1 MAAGARA
8 PGSGVDVITFI
19 GGGNMAAALIAGLTK
34 KGWKADAIHVAD
46 IDAAAR
52 QRLARDFK
60 VHVHENPVD
69 ALAGS
74 ECVVLAVKPQ
84 QLQEVARK
92 LSPQLRDKLV
102 ITIAAGIRCSDLARW
117 LRGHARLVR
126 AMPNTPALA
135 LAGVTGLYAPQTVSV
150 GDRATASRILG
161 GAGVTVWVDR
171 EEHMDAVTAIS
182 GSGPAYVF
190 YFIEALQEAALDLR
204 LDRAAART
212 LALETFSGAVKLALE
227 STESIEKLRER
238 VTSPG
243 GTTERGI
250 AELERQRVKAA
261 ILLAAQA
268 AFERSRDL
276 GDALGRDDAGAD

>member
-1 MAAGARA
+1 
-8 PGSGVDVITFI
+8 VEVITFI
-19 GGGNMAAALIAGLTK
+19 GGGNMAGALIAGLTK
-34 KGWKADAIHVAD
+34 KGWKADAIHVVD
-46 IDAAAR
+46 VDAAAR

-60 VHVHENPVD
+60 VQVHENAVD

-74 ECVVLAVKPQ
+74 ECAVLAVKPQ

-92 LSPQLRDKLV
+92 LAPHLRDKLV
-102 ITIAAGIRCSDLARW
+102 VTIAAGIRCSDLARW

-135 LAGVTGLYAPQTVSV
+135 LAGVTGLYAPPAVSV

-161 GAGVTVWVDR
+161 VAGLTVWVDR

-190 YFIEALQEAALDLR
+190 YFIEALQAAALDLR
-204 LDRAAART
+204 LDPAAART

>member
-1 MAAGARA
+1 ME
-8 PGSGVDVITFI
+8 VITFI
-19 GGGNMAAALIAGLTK
+19 GGGNMARALIAGLTK
-34 KGWKADAIHVAD
+34 KGWKADAIHVLE
-46 IDAAAR
+46 IDAATR

-60 VHVHENPVD
+60 VQVHEEAAA
-69 ALAGS
+69 ALGGS

-92 LSPQLRDKLV
+92 LSPHLRDKLL
-102 ITIAAGIRCSDLARW
+102 ITIAAGIRCSDLSRW
-117 LRGHARLVR
+117 LRGHARIVR

-135 LAGVTGLYAPQTVSV
+135 LAGVTGLYAPPAVSV

-161 GAGVTVWVDR
+161 VAGLTVWVDR

-190 YFIEALQEAALDLR
+190 YFIEALEEAALDLR
-204 LDRAAART
+204 LDKAAART
-212 LALETFSGAVKLALE
+212 LALETFAGAVKLARE
-227 STESIEKLRER
+227 STESIEKLREH

-250 AELERQRVKAA
+250 AELERQRVKVA
-261 ILLAAQA
+261 IVLAAQA

-276 GDALGRDDAGAD
+276 GDALGRDDGAAGD